1 MHVCNCNNFVCIT
14 LLSLII
20 ITQNTVSS
28 VLLTLS
34 FVSSGVSSGTNAADV
49 QDNID
54 RFRCEELDD
63 VQIPAFSNQLAA
75 YQDFCDNLEV
85 LRDSMIASAV
95 SSHTVPS
102 RDWELLGFF

>member
-1 MHVCNCNNFVCIT
+1 MYVSPT
-14 LLSLII
+14 LLSLIII

-28 VLLTLS
+28 ILLTLS
-34 FVSSGVSSGTNAADV
+34 FISSGVSSGTNAADV

-54 RFRCEELDD
+54 TFRCENLDD
-63 VQIPAFSNQLAA
+63 LQILSRFPTVQAA

-95 SSHTVPS
+95 SSHTVP
-102 RDWELLGFF
+102 GNC